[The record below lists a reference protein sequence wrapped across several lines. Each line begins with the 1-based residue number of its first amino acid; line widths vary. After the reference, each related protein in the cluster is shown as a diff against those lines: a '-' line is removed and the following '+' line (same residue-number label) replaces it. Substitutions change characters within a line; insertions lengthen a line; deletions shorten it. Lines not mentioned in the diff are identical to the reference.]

1 MKKLLL
7 ASQSPRRKDL
17 LNQLGY
23 HFETE
28 VADID
33 ETVLPAETPKD
44 YVLRLA
50 VEKASAIFE
59 RLPKAKQAETLVL
72 GADTCVVSDNHILG
86 KPDNEQHCL
95 TMLQQLSGK
104 THQVLTSIAV
114 IGDNIEVKDVIKT
127 QVSFKPLTIQEISRY
142 WQTGEPCDKAGSYA
156 IQGIGGQFVT
166 NINGS
171 YSAVV
176 GLPLY
181 ETAQMLAGIGIA
193 TSIQKN

>member
-59 RLPKAKQAETLVL
+59 RLPKAKKAETLVL

-181 ETAQMLAGIGIA
+181 ETAQMLAGFGIA